1 MNLFRSEEHA
11 KNWKGYKDN
20 TEAGIVPVENL
31 AQAFGIGLFT
41 RRLDPDYV
49 AKLGEYV
56 QELVQTV
63 SGMGPFW
70 QMRA

>member
-11 KNWKGYKDN
+11 RNWKGFKEN
-20 TEAGIVPVENL
+20 TEAGIVPLKSL
-31 AQAFGIGLFT
+31 AKVFSIKLFT

-49 AKLGEYV
+49 TKIGDYI
-56 QELVQTV
+56 QEFVKTV

-70 QMRA
+70 QMGA